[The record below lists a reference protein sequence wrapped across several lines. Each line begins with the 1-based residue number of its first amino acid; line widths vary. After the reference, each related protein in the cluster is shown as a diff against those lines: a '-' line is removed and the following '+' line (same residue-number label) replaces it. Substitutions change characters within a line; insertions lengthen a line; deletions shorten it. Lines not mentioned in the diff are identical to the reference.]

1 MADNSTLPAT
11 GESIAT
17 DDIGGTKFQRIKLVH
32 GADGTND
39 GDVSATNP
47 LPVRTGAFD
56 VATSITRPADT
67 TAYASGDCFSDS
79 TSAPTSGGFTLSGV
93 VRASGG
99 SGVLTDLV
107 ITSSA
112 PASMQGRVWLFNQA
126 ATNKNDNSAISLSDA
141 DILNVVGV
149 YPFQL
154 SALTNCSFVHLQNLA
169 KVFKCSGSDDLRF
182 LIEVTAAYTPI
193 SGEVLQVRASGLMVD

>member
-11 GESIAT
+11 GDVIAT
-17 DDIGGTKFQRIKLVH
+17 DDIGGTKYQRIKLVH

-39 GDVSATNP
+39 GDVSTANP

-56 VATSITRPADT
+56 VTASITRPADT

-79 TSAPTSGGFTLSGV
+79 TSAPTSGGFTLASV

-99 SGVLTDLV
+99 AGLLTDLV
-107 ITSSA
+107 ITSSN

-126 ATNKNDNSAISLSDA
+126 ATNKNDNAAISISDA

-149 YPFQL
+149 YPFQTSVL
-154 SALTNCSFVHLQNLA
+154 ANCSFAHLQNLA
-169 KVFKCSGSDDLRF
+169 KAFVCVGSDDLRF
-182 LIEVTAAYTPI
+182 LVEVTSAYTPI
-193 SGEVLQVRASGLMVD
+193 SGEVLQVRASGLKAD